1 MNKRKSQ
8 FTYEQ
13 WKEKQLRVVEDC
25 YENTE
30 GRGEKTFYSI
40 LCTCARYYPK
50 HIVEFAQEFNAKKCF
65 PPFSEEEVEHK
76 IEDALKQSGN
86 FHVVRHREVK
96 ANEKLI
102 NSILERVKARIG
114 EETPKDFISKK
125 SPVDVSKVDA
135 LTFLKTVF
143 REGEYVYIAD
153 VQASA
158 KPYLMLK
165 IEKNMECNPE
175 LDMISRYNMEGVW
188 FVSNPVNGIEMLKPD
203 GKGYTYRS
211 KCNITDYR
219 YCLVESDTVSQDDW
233 ALVLTSLCL
242 PFAAI
247 YSSGGK
253 SIHSLIY
260 IGADTPEKWKA
271 EVDAIKPYLIELG
284 ADRQTYNISR
294 MTRLPQCVRGNTG
307 EMQELLYLNPDP
319 KPLIIMDQV
328 ERRGDSNNDR

>member
-1 MNKRKSQ
+1 MEENNIKKKKSK

-25 YENTE
+25 YENTG

-65 PPFSEEEVEHK
+65 PPFSEEEVAHK

-96 ANEKLI
+96 ANEKLR
-102 NSILERVKARIG
+102 NSILERVKAGIG
-114 EETPKDFISKK
+114 EESPEAFISKR

-143 REGEYVYIAD
+143 REGEYVYVAD
-153 VQASA
+153 VQESA

-165 IEKNMECNPE
+165 IEKNMEYNPE
-175 LDMISRYNMEGVW
+175 LDMISRCNKEGVW
-188 FVSNPVNGIEMLKPD
+188 FVSNPVDGVGKPKQD
-203 GKGYTYRS
+203 GKYTYRS
-211 KCNITDYR
+211 MCNITDYR
-219 YCLVESDTVSQDDW
+219 HFVTESDTVSQDDW

-307 EMQELLYLNPDP
+307 EMQKLLYLNPDP

-328 ERRGDSNNDR
+328 VRRGD